1 MQLVATRWGNSLG
14 VRLPKAIA
22 AEAGLR
28 EGSRVEMRAENG
40 QIVVAPARPRP
51 TLDEL
56 LVGMT
61 PEAMHEAFDWG
72 EAVGRERVDRPSR
85 GSTLAS

>member
-1 MQLVATRWGNSLG
+1 MQVQVGRWGNSLG
-14 VRLPKAIA
+14 VRLPKDLAT
-22 AEAGLR
+22 GLGIR
-28 EGSRVEMRAENG
+28 EGSRVEMRAERDR
-40 QIVVAPARPRP
+40 IVISVARPVY

-72 EAVGRERVDRPSR
+72 EDRGREIVD
-85 GSTLAS
+85 